1 MKRITQQNY
10 YELLDISPQAST
22 QEVRWAYD
30 QAMNIYSA
38 DSVPTYSL
46 LPEKERD
53 LILSRLVDAYKT
65 LTNGQLRAE
74 YNQAL
79 LESGELIPE
88 QLGLSSLE
96 QSDTING
103 KLRDVKVESLLSGE
117 ETGES
122 QELPAGDSF
131 DLLDIYSAVSGKDIQ
146 AMRIAKEISVEDIN
160 RKTNIPK
167 KTLENI
173 EEERF
178 EELPAL
184 VYLKGFL
191 KTYARILHVN
201 EHQMVDGYVKR
212 LREWKASCQR

>member
-131 DLLDIYSAVSGKDIQ
+131 DLLDTDSAVSGKDIQ

-167 KTLENI
+167 KTLEDI

>member
-167 KTLENI
+167 KTLEDI

>member
-1 MKRITQQNY
+1 MKRITEQNY

-30 QAMNIYSA
+30 QAMSIYSA
-38 DSVPTYSL
+38 DSLPTYSL

-74 YNQAL
+74 YNQEL
-79 LESGELIPE
+79 LESGELMPKE
-88 QLGLSSLE
+88 LGLSSQE
-96 QSDTING
+96 ESETING
-103 KLRDVKVESLLSGE
+103 KLREVKVESLFSGE
-117 ETGES
+117 GTMES
-122 QELPAGDSF
+122 SVLPAEDSF
-131 DLLDIYSAVSGKDIQ
+131 DLIDINSAVSGKDIQ
-146 AMRIAKEISVEDIN
+146 ALRIAREISVEDIN

-167 KTLENI
+167 KTLEDI

-191 KTYARILHVN
+191 KAYARILNVN
-201 EHQMVDGYVKR
+201 ESQMVDGYMKR
-212 LREWKASCQR
+212 LREWKASSQR

>member
-1 MKRITQQNY
+1 MKRITEQNY

-30 QAMNIYSA
+30 QAMSIYSA
-38 DSVPTYSL
+38 DSLPTYSL

-74 YNQAL
+74 YNQEL
-79 LESGELIPE
+79 LESGELMPE
-88 QLGLSSLE
+88 ELGLSSQE
-96 QSDTING
+96 ESETING
-103 KLRDVKVESLLSGE
+103 KLREVKIESLFSGE
-117 ETGES
+117 GTTES
-122 QELPAGDSF
+122 SVLPAEDSF
-131 DLLDIYSAVSGKDIQ
+131 DLIDINSAVSGKDIQ
-146 AMRIAKEISVEDIN
+146 ALRIAREISVEDIN

-167 KTLENI
+167 KTLEDI

-191 KTYARILHVN
+191 KAYARILNVN
-201 EHQMVDGYVKR
+201 ESQMVDGYMKR
-212 LREWKASCQR
+212 LREWKASSQR